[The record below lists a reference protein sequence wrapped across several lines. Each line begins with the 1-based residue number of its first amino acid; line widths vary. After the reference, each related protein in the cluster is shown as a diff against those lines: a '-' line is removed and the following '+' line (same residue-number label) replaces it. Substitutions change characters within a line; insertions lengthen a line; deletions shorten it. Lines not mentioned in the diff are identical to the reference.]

1 MGNRYAVAVVTD
13 GEGIIKT
20 CDGNLKVKKS
30 DSLFVSFSADTVSLQ
45 GKFEIVFSLSKEQ
58 TAT

>member
-20 CDGNLKVKKS
+20 CEGNLKVKKS

-45 GKFEIVFSLSKEQ
+45 GKYEIVFSISKE
-58 TAT
+58 